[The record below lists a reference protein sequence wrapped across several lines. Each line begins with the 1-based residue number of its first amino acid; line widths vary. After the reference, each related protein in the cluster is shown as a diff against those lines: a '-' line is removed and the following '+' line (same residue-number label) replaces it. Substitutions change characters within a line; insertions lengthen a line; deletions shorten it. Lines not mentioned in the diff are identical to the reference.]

1 VLLEP
6 RIGRWIEAVALP
18 GRRVVAA
25 HPLTGGY
32 SNENV
37 RVVMAG
43 GDAYV
48 LRRYLRSNSCA
59 LETALAARLAG
70 VVPVPPVVAADP
82 DGAGA
87 GEPVLLSVFMPGEQ
101 VGSVLPRL
109 SPAEAADLG
118 HSTGAALAAIGTVTF
133 PAPGF
138 FSGGVLEPGP
148 PGLDPTTGLP
158 EFVDRCLTSGNAE
171 GHLTRAELVALRG
184 FAERA
189 EPALTAVRGAHRL
202 VHGDFNPKNM
212 LAERRDGRWRL
223 TAVLDWE
230 YAFSSSPLF
239 DVGNL
244 LRHPRPA
251 GFADGFLAG
260 FRHGG
265 GGLPPDWRR
274 ISQALDLYSLADL
287 LTRPTDHRYFR
298 RSVETIRALLAGT

>member
-6 RIGRWIEAVALP
+6 GISHWIEAVALP

-32 SNENV
+32 SNENIQV
-37 RVVMAG
+37 IVEG
-43 GDAYV
+43 GGAYV

-59 LETALAARLAG
+59 VETALAGRLAG
-70 VVPVPPVVAADP
+70 IVPVPPIVAADP
-82 DGAGA
+82 DGRSA

-109 SPAEAADLG
+109 SPDEAADLG

-138 FSGGVLEPGP
+138 LSGGMLEPGP

-158 EFVDRCLTSGNAE
+158 EFVERCLAQGNTD
-171 GHLTRAELVALRG
+171 GHLTPAELDALRR
-184 FAERA
+184 FADRA
-189 EPALTAVRGAHRL
+189 TPALAAVRGAHRL
-202 VHGDFNPKNM
+202 VHADFNPKNM

-244 LRHPRPA
+244 LRHERPA

-260 FRHGG
+260 FRDGG
-265 GGLPPDWRR
+265 GDLPPDWRR
-274 ISQALDLYSLADL
+274 ISQALDLYALADL
-287 LTRPTDHRYFR
+287 LTRPPDHRYFQ
-298 RSVETIRALLAGT
+298 RSVQTIRTLLTDA